1 MILEFFNTMPSLR
14 HVLKVKNPKTKVENE
29 VVIEGLA
36 DFFA

>member
-1 MILEFFNTMPSLR
+1 MIQDFFNSMPSLR
-14 HVLKVKNPKTKVENE
+14 HVLKFKNPKTQVANE

>member
-1 MILEFFNTMPSLR
+1 MPTLR
-14 HVLKVKNPKTKVENE
+14 HVLKFKNPKTQVQNE